1 MEARAQARYVRITP
15 RKARRVVDLIRG
27 MPADQA
33 RATLAF
39 APQAASDPIGKV
51 LASAI
56 ANAEQRAPRRV
67 LARREPCLGG
77 RGADRQAV
85 PAACT
90 GPRLP
95 DQQAQ
100 QPHHGRRFR
109 RARRLEQG
117 EDPLVGQKVN
127 PHGFR
132 LGITT
137 DFKSRWYA
145 DKLYKDYVAEDV
157 AIRRMLQRG
166 MERAGISKVEI
177 ERTRDRVRVDIH
189 TARPGIVIGRRGAEA
204 DRIRGDLE
212 KLTSKQIQLNILE
225 VKNPEVDAQLV
236 AQGVAEQLSSRVSFR
251 RAMRKAMQTAMKGG
265 AKGIRVQCSGRL
277 GGAEMSRSEFYR
289 EGRVPLHTLR
299 ADIDYGF
306 YEARTT
312 FGRIGVKVWI
322 YRGEAAQTRAEREAA
337 AAALRRPAH
346 RPGPGPGSP
355 AAARRA
361 PASRQRRR
369 ARAARAVPTGPGP
382 AAVTAPRA
390 GCRRRFRPARR
401 APEPRRRRGRGGLRD
416 VLIPRRVKHRKQ
428 HRPDRH
434 GAAKGGTRVTF
445 GEYGIQAVE
454 HAYVTNRQIEAAR
467 IAMTRHIRRGG
478 KVWITIYPD
487 RPRRES
493 RPRPGWAPAKAPPS
507 GGWPT

>member
-1 MEARAQARYVRITP
+1 
-15 RKARRVVDLIRG
+15 
-27 MPADQA
+27 
-33 RATLAF
+33 
-39 APQAASDPIGKV
+39 
-51 LASAI
+51 
-56 ANAEQRAPRRV
+56 
-67 LARREPCLGG
+67 
-77 RGADRQAV
+77 
-85 PAACT
+85 
-90 GPRLP
+90 
-95 DQQAQ
+95 
-100 QPHHGRRFR
+100 
-109 RARRLEQG
+109 
-117 EDPLVGQKVN
+117 VGQKVN

-177 ERTRDRVRVDIH
+177 ERTMDRVRVDIH

-225 VKNPEVDAQLV
+225 VKNPEIDAQLV

-265 AKGIRVQCSGRL
+265 AKGIRVQCAGRL

-322 YRGEAAQTRAEREAA
+322 YRGEAPVTRAEREAA
-337 AAALRRPAH
+337 AAALRAGQRPGGGGGGGGRDRDRPPARRRAAGDRPAGGGGSE
-346 RPGPGPGSP
+346 RAGGAGPAGGTGPSGGTETP
-355 AAARRA
+355 APEAATAAPADAAAASTA
-361 PASRQRRR
+361 PAS
-369 ARAARAVPTGPGP
+369 TTPG
-382 AAVTAPRA
+382 
-390 GCRRRFRPARR
+390 
-401 APEPRRRRGRGGLRD
+401 
-416 VLIPRRVKHRKQ
+416 
-428 HRPDRH
+428 
-434 GAAKGGTRVTF
+434 
-445 GEYGIQAVE
+445 GEG
-454 HAYVTNRQIEAAR
+454 
-467 IAMTRHIRRGG
+467 
-478 KVWITIYPD
+478 
-487 RPRRES
+487 
-493 RPRPGWAPAKAPPS
+493 
-507 GGWPT
+507 